1 MQKAAQVYAK
11 QSERLKSHSAAMQSA
26 PRSSQ
31 GRAQTSKKPSGSK
44 DVKPKS
50 SYSQL
55 HSVRKG
61 SECLSAASQ
70 RRAQGTVSVGG
81 KAMHGGAGGSGKR
94 VRTRPEWCSVAQ
106 DNLAQSEEDEVPEL
120 PCVSH
125 FPRAQGDQGL
135 ACKETGLPTKEDKM
149 KGHFRISE
157 SG

>member
-31 GRAQTSKKPSGSK
+31 SRAQTSKKPSGSK

-55 HSVRKG
+55 HSVRKA
-61 SECLSAASQ
+61 SECSSEASQ
-70 RRAQGTVSVGG
+70 RRTQGTVSVGG
-81 KAMHGGAGGSGKR
+81 KGVHGGAGGSGKR
-94 VRTRPEWCSVAQ
+94 VRTRPEWCAVTQ
-106 DNLAQSEEDEVPEL
+106 DNLAQSEEDEVPE
-120 PCVSH
+120 PGVSH
-125 FPRAQGDQGL
+125 LPRAQGDQEL
-135 ACKETGLPTKEDKM
+135 ACKQTGLSTKEDKI